1 MLICARCGYRNV
13 EGARFCGNC
22 GTQVSALAIPNPP
35 VWTGMSSPPVFP
47 KPGISRAVW
56 RFIGWGSAIAVGIF
70 ILLIIIGSLLPSAP
84 NHSNASQPSAPTQE
98 IQGSAPTQNDSAP
111 TPEEALKAKQFNL
124 GIQAM
129 TTQWEATPVI
139 FHEREKLRFDAVIVM
154 PDDTVCL
161 WVHIKNSELGA
172 SAIPG
177 VNEPNTSF
185 LLGKN
190 LFPVTTA
197 TFNLWT
203 QKCVDQQG
211 GINVLPELEDNANQL
226 QQKMNDL
233 NQQLHDT
240 QH

>member
-1 MLICARCGYRNV
+1 MLICTRCGFRNV

-22 GTQVSALAIPNPP
+22 GMPVSAVATPNPP
-35 VWTGMSSPPVFP
+35 VWMGTPPPPVFP
-47 KPGISRAVW
+47 KSGISLTSR
-56 RFIGWGSAIAVGIF
+56 RFIAWGSAIVGIF
-70 ILLIIIGSLLPSAP
+70 ILLIIIGNLLPSSP
-84 NHSNASQPSAPTQE
+84 NQSDASQPSPPTQE
-98 IQGSAPTQNDSAP
+98 IQGSALTQKDSAP
-111 TPEEALKAKQFNL
+111 APEEAIKAKQLNL

-129 TTQWEATPVI
+129 TAQWDATTVV

-190 LFPVTTA
+190 LFPVTA
-197 TFNLWT
+197 ASFDLWT

-211 GINVLPELEDNANQL
+211 GINVLPELENNANQL

-233 NQQLHDT
+233 NQQLHDA
-240 QH
+240 QQ